1 VPTPAD
7 NSDSRPADGQATG
20 PSDAAA
26 TVTTASVNA
35 ALLHALTAWA
45 RATPENGALAR
56 ALHDALGAA
65 LGAALGSGQS
75 AALDTRV
82 IAAAT
87 PAPRAPTTSATPNA
101 PPASGDAADRTQPP
115 IDAAAEGP
123 ARVLDAPRPIS
134 GPRLAPEYV
143 AHLLNKG
150 LASGVVPTE
159 DRGTPRV
166 LEAAASTG
174 TLRTGRDGDDW
185 DFKAL
190 AARFEIKAACCTFVL
205 DRAAHI
211 ASGGTPYDLKDRYE
225 ALIARAKKA
234 ATNLWP
240 LTRPEEP
247 VDADRYTTLAH
258 VFTNLVLAM
267 SVIREADPPKE
278 ILEMVAEAQSALRA
292 LAQDKDD
299 DQTSVFL
306 WLREQTDRRRIYLSR
321 HMADATRA
329 DPARWAD
336 LRSRLEATTK
346 DLDARRQR
354 ERELRK
360 PLEKAAYRAKK
371 IAKQHEREGALVDQE
386 DWIALASAIEAYLA
400 AGGDA
405 SSADLLAALAP
416 VASAA
421 PRDTWPESLVGT
433 LDRVL
438 ARQSDRA
445 QSDDADDDEGLR
457 SWERAPTP
465 ELLKLRE
472 FLRGKTIV
480 LVGGVRK
487 PLAEAAIIQAF
498 DLAGVRWLDHGEHKS
513 LDLYRYDATRAD
525 VALVIVMIRWMS
537 HAYDDLRDE
546 CQRAG
551 TLYARLKGG
560 YSPNQIAAQV
570 WDQLSEQIERATHA

>member
-1 VPTPAD
+1 MPTSAD
-7 NSDSRPADGQATG
+7 NPDPRQGDAPAARPTLSPFEGAVDTARV
-20 PSDAAA
+20 PDAASGGSA
-26 TVTTASVNA
+26 VNA
-35 ALLHALTAWA
+35 ALVQALAAWA
-45 RATPENGALAR
+45 RATPDNAALAR
-56 ALHDALGAA
+56 AIHDALGAA
-65 LGAALGSGQS
+65 LGAALAPVVTT
-75 AALDTRV
+75 AAPAPAAG
-82 IAAAT
+82 AAAQST
-87 PAPRAPTTSATPNA
+87 TTDRAAHLAEPAHETQPDAPT
-101 PPASGDAADRTQPP
+101 
-115 IDAAAEGP
+115 
-123 ARVLDAPRPIS
+123 RVLDAPRPIS
-134 GPRLAPEYV
+134 GPRLAPEYA
-143 AHLLNKG
+143 AHLLNMG
-150 LASGVVPTE
+150 LATGVVPTE
-159 DRGTPRV
+159 DRSPPRA
-166 LEAAASTG
+166 LETAAASG
-174 TLRTGRDGDDW
+174 TLRTGRDADDW

-190 AARFEIKAACCTFVL
+190 SARFEIKAACCTFVL

-211 ASGGTPYDLKDRYE
+211 ASGGTPYDLKERYE
-225 ALIARAKKA
+225 SLIARAKKA
-234 ATNLWP
+234 ATNLWM
-240 LTRPEEP
+240 LTRPEDP
-247 VDADRYTTLAH
+247 VDTDRYTMLAE
-258 VFTNLVLAM
+258 VFTNLVQAI

-278 ILEMVAEAQSALRA
+278 ILELVAEAQSALRA

-299 DQTSVFL
+299 DQTSIFL

-321 HMADATRA
+321 HMADAARA
-329 DPARWAD
+329 DPTRWAD
-336 LRSRLEATTK
+336 LRSRLEATTR

-360 PLEKAAYRAKK
+360 PLEKAAYRARK
-371 IAKQHEREGALVDQE
+371 IAKQHERDNALADPD
-386 DWIALASAIEAYLA
+386 DWISLASAIDAYVA
-400 AGGDA
+400 AGGDIA
-405 SSADLLAALAP
+405 SADLLAALAP

-421 PRDTWPESLVGT
+421 PRETWPAPLLDT
-433 LDRVL
+433 LDRAL
-438 ARQSDRA
+438 LRS
-445 QSDDADDDEGLR
+445 QSDDDDDDEGLR

-513 LDLYRYDATRAD
+513 LELYRHDATRAD

-570 WDQLSEQIERATHA
+570 WDQLSEQIERTTHA